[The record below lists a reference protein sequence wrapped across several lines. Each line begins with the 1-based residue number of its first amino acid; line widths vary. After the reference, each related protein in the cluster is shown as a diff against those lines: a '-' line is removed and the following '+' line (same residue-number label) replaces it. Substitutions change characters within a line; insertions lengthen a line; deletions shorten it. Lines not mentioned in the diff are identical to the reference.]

1 MCRMKFNFKSSTTKN
16 FFPFFMSITMFYI
29 MKREKSIAIRMES
42 ELYDYIRSKSKK
54 NRTSV
59 SHEIRV
65 ILLNE
70 LNKLKEV

>member
-1 MCRMKFNFKSSTTKN
+1 
-16 FFPFFMSITMFYI
+16 